1 MHHSGGGVD
10 SGGDPACVG
19 TGILCTFCSV
29 LLFKTAFKTAL
40 KMYVC
45 VGGENG
51 GRGGWV
57 AYSVVS
63 DSL

>member
-19 TGILCTFCSV
+19 MGILCTFCSV
-29 LLFKTAFKTAL
+29 LLFKTAL